1 MRGNFELKD
10 KGIGIFDSGV
20 GGLTVAREI
29 MKLLPREKIIYLGDT
44 ARVPYGN
51 KSPETVTK
59 FSFQALQFFLKQNV
73 KLVVVACNTVSAL
86 SLKVLQKNSPFPL
99 IGVLKPG
106 AREGVRVTR
115 NKIIGVIGTR
125 ATINSRTYPRFIK
138 SLDFR
143 IKVLSK
149 SCPLL
154 VPLVEE
160 GWLKNEIT
168 YKVVSF
174 YLKPL
179 LRQGIDTLILGCTH
193 YPLLKDVFQEVTG
206 KGVTLVDS
214 AQEVARQ
221 VKKILQE
228 QNIQRQGGSPE
239 HCFFVSDS
247 PEEFAHIARL
257 FLGKEITNNLRE
269 VNLSNA

>member
-1 MRGNFELKD
+1 LKD

-59 FSFQALQFFLKQNV
+59 FSSQALQFFLAQNV
-73 KLVVVACNTVSAL
+73 KLIVVACNTVSAL
-86 SLKVLQKNSPFPL
+86 SLKTLQQNSPLPL

-106 AREGVRVTR
+106 AKKGVEVTQ

-125 ATINSRTYPRFIK
+125 ATINSRAYSRFIK
-138 SLDFR
+138 SLDSK
-143 IKVLSK
+143 IKVISK

-160 GWLKNEIT
+160 GWLKNEIA
-168 YKVVSF
+168 YKVVFF

-193 YPLLKDVFQEVTG
+193 YPLLKDIFQEAAG
-206 KGVTLVDS
+206 EGVTLVDS
-214 AQEVARQ
+214 AQEVAGQ

-228 QNIQRQGGSPE
+228 KNLQRQGNFSE
-239 HCFFVSDS
+239 HRFFVSDS
-247 PEEFAHIARL
+247 PGEFARIAKI
-257 FLGKEITNNLRE
+257 FLGKEITNNLQE
-269 VNLSNA
+269 VNLENSDA